1 MTTGAVLMPLLVV
14 LRRSFN
20 IWLIKNVGIVTT
32 INKEV
37 ITIAVGVDITYA
49 RGLFVM
55 FEKL

>member
-1 MTTGAVLMPLLVV
+1 MSLLVV

-20 IWLIKNVGIVTT
+20 IWLTKNVGIVMT

-37 ITIAVGVDITYA
+37 ITIVVGVDITYA